1 MASFKFCIEQAIKDK
16 KITKDVADQ
25 LRQADDPEV
34 ALKNM
39 VETVSREKR
48 EKAVDAVRLAVAIEK
63 QNNHPE
69 GAGVGLISLLGRDLT
84 GKAGYMNIDLL
95 SSAYT
100 KQYMAKFADGLSTF
114 RTRMLGLSQ
123 DEESLNMFIRGCI

>member
-16 KITKDVADQ
+16 KITKNVADQ

-48 EKAVDAVRLAVAIEK
+48 EKAVDAVRISVALEK
-63 QNNHPE
+63 H
-69 GAGVGLISLLGRDLT
+69 
-84 GKAGYMNIDLL
+84 
-95 SSAYT
+95 
-100 KQYMAKFADGLSTF
+100 
-114 RTRMLGLSQ
+114 
-123 DEESLNMFIRGCI
+123 